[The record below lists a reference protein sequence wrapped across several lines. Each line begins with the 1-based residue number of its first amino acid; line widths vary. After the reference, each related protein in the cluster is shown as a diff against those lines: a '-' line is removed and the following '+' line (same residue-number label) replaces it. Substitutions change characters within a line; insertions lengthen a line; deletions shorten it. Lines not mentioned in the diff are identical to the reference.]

1 MLYLFCGRERKADIK
16 HFLQRFGSNDNFQV
30 HVREVDIERSDAD
43 DLLQQQL
50 WDEIFKELHQG
61 LYDVV
66 VVTPPCNSF
75 SRARCNSFLAPG
87 PVPVRNVNHPWGFPW
102 LSGNNRQLILDHN
115 FLLSQSFAT
124 MNICLEVGCDFLF
137 EHPEDLGKTI
147 NGDKPASVWQL
158 EEMRK
163 FVESGS
169 AFTFA
174 IFQCHFGAQS
184 PKPTRFVTTFPLAK
198 SFPWQGWP
206 QFDEDRNYLGPLP
219 SACSHQFHVR
229 KLIGKEKGKWKTAD
243 SAAYP
248 PPLCKWLAQLIVS
261 RKGERPSELNKQAE
275 KPSEHSD
282 KLQVQHL
289 SVTPETEVETEVDES
304 QGQATHKADQKVPT
318 DGKTAEQNTSSD
330 VGTRLHR
337 GQKVT
342 LEWAGRARELVDG
355 FGLCSPTLWE
365 PTCRGAHMG
374 PEAKGMCIKI
384 FEMLSMFVEKKF
396 ADPRREA
403 IKLGLGHFS
412 SSPFTDKELEGLRHG
427 WAALL
432 SSKDMALVVPEREP
446 FLLGLIGQSLEAC
459 GDPDF
464 AIYMEGTDSFW
475 TGVPVGYDEPLP
487 RIPAIFPQKEK
498 ARPLD
503 DSEFNSMACNY
514 KSAEGM
520 ADDLEK
526 KFQEE
531 EQLGRMV
538 PTTLGRLKTDFP
550 DRTPLVAAMG
560 AIRKPNGDVRP
571 LHDGTHFV
579 QLNNQIVFQD
589 QLQYPGPEDAAHMV
603 RHIQEEQEAVFA
615 LSADIASAHRL
626 VKIRKRDWPL
636 LGCKARSDDKTIW
649 INCVGTF
656 GISSASY
663 WWSRLF
669 SGIGRLAAYIM
680 QQQNWWQLVYVD
692 DLHLTCLGARK
703 FVNLWIILLIY
714 ELVGTPFSYRKFSG
728 GLKVQFVGYLLD
740 YRECLIGISKK
751 RGDWLVNFIEEMR
764 KAGGVV
770 LLRRFNEFVG
780 RLGFVARVLVWL
792 KPFMAPLYAWS
803 SVLDR
808 SSVAT
813 APRLVSLVLRFLS
826 EQLHDCTYVHTCRR
840 PEGPSQELFRT
851 DAKCELGRV
860 VLGGVHLISGAWFSV
875 ELRPEQAPYLFKDG
889 GESQWAS
896 TTAELLVVLVAL
908 YLFGLVGDHAKF
920 VTAPIKI
927 SAGTDNLAN
936 EHLIKKGL
944 TTRWPL
950 CLVYMQMTKALMG
963 AGLIV
968 QLNWRPRDQN
978 SLADAL
984 TNEDFS
990 GVDMQKRIHVVWNK
1004 LDFAWIWKLWNERD
1018 SYLDRDALRA
1028 SAKIVKLGDYEK
1040 SIW

>member
-16 HFLQRFGSNDNFQV
+16 HFLQKFGSNGNFEV

-43 DLLQQQL
+43 DLLQQKL
-50 WDEIFKELHQG
+50 WDEIFKELRQG
-61 LYDVV
+61 LYDVA

-75 SRARCNSFLAPG
+75 SRARCNSVLAPG
-87 PVPVRNVNHPWGFPW
+87 PVPVRNFNHPWGFPW

-124 MNICLEVGCDFLF
+124 MDICLEVGCDFLF
-137 EHPEDLGKTI
+137 EHPEDLGKTSG
-147 NGDKPASVWQL
+147 GDKPASVWQL

-163 FVESGS
+163 FVDSGN

-174 IFQCHFGAQS
+174 VFQCHFGAQS
-184 PKPTRFVTTFPLAK
+184 PKPTRFVTTFPLAQ

-206 QFDEDRNYLGPLP
+206 QFDEDRSYLGPLP
-219 SACSHQFHVR
+219 AACSHPFHVR
-229 KLIGKEKGKWKTAD
+229 KLIGKENGKWKTAD
-243 SAAYP
+243 AAAYP

-261 RKGERPSELNKQAE
+261 RKGESLSELNKQPERPLERLERPVQTQAHHE
-275 KPSEHSD
+275 ATAVEESQHQATQEADQDVPSEE
-282 KLQVQHL
+282 Q
-289 SVTPETEVETEVDES
+289 
-304 QGQATHKADQKVPT
+304 
-318 DGKTAEQNTSSD
+318 TAGQNTNAD
-330 VGTRLHR
+330 VRQHSHR
-337 GQKVT
+337 GQKIT

-365 PTCRGAHMG
+365 PSCRGAHMSA
-374 PEAKGMCIKI
+374 EAKGLCMEI
-384 FEMLSMFVEKKF
+384 FEMLSTFVDKKF

-412 SSPFTDKELEGLRHG
+412 SSPFTDKELEGLRRS

-432 SSKDMALVVPEREP
+432 PSKDMAMVVPERQP
-446 FLLGLIGQSLEAC
+446 FLLGLVGQSLEAF
-459 GDPDF
+459 GDPDYSV
-464 AIYMEGTDSFW
+464 YMEGTDSFW
-475 TGVPVGYDEPLP
+475 NGVPVGYDEPLP
-487 RIPAIFPQKEK
+487 RIPAVFPPKEK

-503 DSEFNSMACNY
+503 DSEFNNMACNY

-526 KFQEE
+526 KFREE

-538 PTTLGRLKTDFP
+538 PTTLGRLKADFP

-579 QLNNQIVFQD
+579 QLNNQIIFQD

-626 VKIRKRDWPL
+626 VKIRRRDWPL
-636 LGCKARSDDKTIW
+636 LGCKARSEDKTIW

-703 FVNLWIILLIY
+703 FVNMWIILLIY
-714 ELVGTPFSYRKFSG
+714 ELVGAPFSYKKFSG

-740 YRECLIGISKK
+740 YRECLIGITKK
-751 RGDWLVNFIEEMR
+751 RGEWLVNFIEEMR
-764 KAGGVV
+764 KAGGTV

-813 APRLVSLVLRFLS
+813 APRLVSLVMRFLS

-840 PEGPSQELFRT
+840 PEGLSQELFRT

-896 TTAELLVVLVAL
+896 TTAELLAVLVAL
-908 YLFGLVGDHAKF
+908 HLFGFVGGPVKH
-920 VTAPIKI
+920 VTTPIKI

-950 CLVYMQMTKALMG
+950 CLVYMQMTKALMDSR
-963 AGLIV
+963 LMV

-978 SLADAL
+978 ALADAL

-990 GVDMQKRIHVVWNK
+990 GVDIQKRIHVDWVK
-1004 LDFAWIWKLWNERD
+1004 LDFSWIWKLWNERNA
-1018 SYLDRDALRA
+1018 YLDKDGLRA

-1040 SIW
+1040 SGW

>member
-1 MLYLFCGRERKADIK
+1 MI
-16 HFLQRFGSNDNFQV
+16 
-30 HVREVDIERSDAD
+30 
-43 DLLQQQL
+43 
-50 WDEIFKELHQG
+50 
-61 LYDVV
+61 
-66 VVTPPCNSF
+66 
-75 SRARCNSFLAPG
+75 
-87 PVPVRNVNHPWGFPW
+87 
-102 LSGNNRQLILDHN
+102 
-115 FLLSQSFAT
+115 
-124 MNICLEVGCDFLF
+124 FLF
-137 EHPEDLGKTI
+137 EHPEDLGKTLS
-147 NGDKPASVWQL
+147 GDKPASVWQL
-158 EEMRK
+158 EEMRQ
-163 FVESGS
+163 FVESGK

-184 PKPTRFVTTFPLAK
+184 PKPTRFVTTFPLAET
-198 SFPWQGWP
+198 FPWQGWP
-206 QFDEDRNYLGPLP
+206 EFDEDRNYLGPLP
-219 SACSHQFHVR
+219 AACSHQFHVK

-248 PPLCKWLAQLIVS
+248 PPLCRWLAQLIVS
-261 RKGERPSELNKQAE
+261 RKGGKPSEL
-275 KPSEHSD
+275 
-282 KLQVQHL
+282 
-289 SVTPETEVETEVDES
+289 ES
-304 QGQATHKADQKVPT
+304 SLESKVPPKQF
-318 DGKTAEQNTSSD
+318 DPKEPPKQYDPVEQSELVQGVAQQQSVQQQSVQDLGTKDADTETPTRNQDTSLPLGSC
-330 VGTRLHR
+330 LHR
-337 GQKVT
+337 GQKVD
-342 LEWAGRARELVDG
+342 LEWAGKAREFVDG

-365 PTCRGAHMG
+365 PSCRCAHLR
-374 PEAKGMCIKI
+374 PEAKVLGESL
-384 FEMLSMFVEKKF
+384 FAMLSTFVDKKF

-412 SSPFTDKELEGLRHG
+412 SSPFDEKELEDLRRR
-427 WAALL
+427 WAANLP
-432 SSKDMALVVPEREP
+432 SKEMALVVPERQP
-446 FLLGLIGQSLEAC
+446 FLLGLIGQSLEAF

-464 AIYMEGTDSFW
+464 AIYMEGPDSFW

-487 RIPAIFPQKEK
+487 RVPSVFPKKEK

-520 ADDLEK
+520 AEDLEK
-526 KFQEE
+526 KFREE

-550 DRTPLVAAMG
+550 DRPPLVAAMG

-589 QLQYPGPEDAAHMV
+589 QLQYPGPEDAAHLV
-603 RHIQEEQEAVFA
+603 RHIQEEQEAAFA
-615 LSADIASAHRL
+615 LSADISSAHRL
-626 VKIRKRDWPL
+626 VKIRRHDWPL

-669 SGIGRLAAYIM
+669 SGIGRLAAYVM

-692 DLHLTCLGARK
+692 DLHLTCLGNRK
-703 FVNLWIILLIY
+703 FVNLWIVLLIY
-714 ELVGTPFSYRKFSG
+714 ELVGTPFSYKKFAG

-740 YRECLIGISKK
+740 YRECLIGITKK
-751 RGDWLVNFIEEMR
+751 RGDWLVDFVEEMR

-826 EQLHDCTYVHTCRR
+826 EQLHDCTFVHTCKR
-840 PEGPSQELFRT
+840 PKGNTQELFRT
-851 DAKCELGRV
+851 DAKCESGRV
-860 VLGGVHLISGAWFSV
+860 VLGGVHLIAGTWFSV
-875 ELRPEQAPYLFKDG
+875 ELRPEQAPYLFKEG
-889 GESQWAS
+889 GDSQWAS
-896 TTAELLVVLVAL
+896 TTAELLAVLVAL
-908 YLFGLVGDHAKF
+908 HVFGLVGERSEHFA
-920 VTAPIKI
+920 APVKV

-950 CLVYMQMTKALMG
+950 CLVYMQMTKALMA
-963 AGLIV
+963 AGLVIR
-968 QLNWRPRDQN
+968 LNWRPRDEN

-990 GVDMQKRIHVVWNK
+990 GVDMEKRIHVDWGK
-1004 LDFAWIWKLWNERD
+1004 LDFAWIWKLWNERGT
-1018 SYLDRDALRA
+1018 YLDRDALKA
-1028 SAKIVKLGDYEK
+1028 SAKVVKLGDYEK
-1040 SIW
+1040 SVW

>member
-16 HFLQRFGSNDNFQV
+16 HFLQKFGSNDNFDVQ
-30 HVREVDIERSDAD
+30 VREVDIERSQTD

-50 WDEIFKELHQG
+50 WDEIFSELHQDF
-61 LYDVV
+61 YDVV

-75 SRARCNSFLAPG
+75 SRARCNSFLSPG

-102 LSGNNRQLILDHN
+102 LTGNNRQLILDHN
-115 FLLSQSFAT
+115 FLLRQSFKT
-124 MNICLEVGCDFLF
+124 MNICLEIGCDFLF
-137 EHPEDLGKTI
+137 EHPEDLGKTSS
-147 NGDKPASVWQL
+147 GEHPASVWQL
-158 EEMRK
+158 DEMRQ
-163 FVESGS
+163 FVESGK

-184 PKPTRFVTTFPLAK
+184 PKPTRFITTFPLAK
-198 SFPWQGWP
+198 TFPAQGWP
-206 QFDEDRNYLGPLP
+206 QLDEDRNYLGPLP
-219 SACSHQFHVR
+219 AACSHQFHVR
-229 KLIGKEKGKWKTAD
+229 KLIGKENGKWKTAD

-261 RKGERPSELNKQAE
+261 REGENTSELG
-275 KPSEHSD
+275 KPADLSER
-282 KLQVQHL
+282 
-289 SVTPETEVETEVDES
+289 
-304 QGQATHKADQKVPT
+304 
-318 DGKTAEQNTSSD
+318 AEQVDSPEQPDQLHEETRQHFEQDTSTGDACMETQVANQVASH
-330 VGTRLHR
+330 GLGSQLHR
-337 GQKVT
+337 GQKVN
-342 LEWAGRARELVDG
+342 LEWAGKSRELVDG

-365 PTCRGAHMG
+365 PSSRGAYLSS
-374 PEAKGMCIKI
+374 EAKRLGKNL
-384 FEMLSMFVEKKF
+384 FEILSTFIDNKF

-403 IKLGLGHFS
+403 IKLGLGHFA
-412 SSPFTDKELEGLRHG
+412 SSPFTEKELEELRQR
-427 WAALL
+427 WAATLP
-432 SSKDMALVVPEREP
+432 SKEMALVVPERQP
-446 FLLGLIGQSLEAC
+446 FLLGLIGQSLEVF

-464 AIYMEGTDSFW
+464 AVYMEGTDSFW

-487 RIPAIFPQKEK
+487 RVPSIFPKKEK

-503 DSEFNSMACNY
+503 DSEFNSMAGNY

-526 KFQEE
+526 KFKEE
-531 EQLGRMV
+531 EMLGRMI
-538 PTTLGRLKTDFP
+538 PTTLGRLKTEFP
-550 DRTPLVAAMG
+550 ERHPLVAAMG

-571 LHDGTHFV
+571 LHDGTHYV

-589 QLQYPGPEDAAHMV
+589 QLQYPGPEDAAHLV
-603 RHIQEEQEAVFA
+603 RHIQEEREAAFA
-615 LSADIASAHRL
+615 LSADISSAHRL
-626 VKIRKRDWPL
+626 VKIRRHDWPL
-636 LGCKARSDDKTIW
+636 LGCKARTDDKTIW

-703 FVNLWIILLIY
+703 FVNLWIVLLIY
-714 ELVGTPFSYRKFSG
+714 ELVGTPFSYKKFAG

-740 YRECLIGISKK
+740 YRECFIGITKK
-751 RGDWLVNFIEEMR
+751 RGDWLVEFAEEMR

-770 LLRRFNEFVG
+770 LMRRFNEFVG

-826 EQLHDCTYVHTCRR
+826 EQLRDCTFVHTCRR
-840 PEGPSQELFRT
+840 PKGDPQELFRT

-860 VLGGVHLISGAWFSV
+860 VLGGVHLITGAWFSV
-875 ELRPEQAPYLFKDG
+875 ELLPEQAPYLSKDG

-896 TTAELLVVLVAL
+896 TTAELLSVLVAL
-908 YLFGLVGDHAKF
+908 YAFGLLERSSDPVA
-920 VTAPIKI
+920 APIKV

-950 CLVYMQMTKALMG
+950 CLVFMQMTKALMA
-963 AGLIV
+963 AGLLIH
-968 QLNWRPRDQN
+968 LNWRPRDQN

-990 GVDMQKRIHVVWNK
+990 GTDIEKRVHVDWDK
-1004 LDFAWIWKLWNERD
+1004 LDFAWIGTLWNERG
-1018 SYLDRDALRA
+1018 SYLDKNALKA
-1028 SAKIVKLGDYEK
+1028 SAKVVKLGDYEK
-1040 SIW
+1040 SVW